1 MTDYPDSGSCTFSEE
16 TGECEKENKDSE
28 AFVWTEN
35 TPVKTEQNN
44 NTSPQ
49 NTYSSGNWE
58 ESIPVRGSTR
68 SEVEGSPVNG
78 PKKARTEVTR
88 NKSFGT
94 SDFLQRYGGV
104 RELPPLTQRPAAP
117 IIQVPPYH
125 NRSRMGEVE
134 KTEVQQLSPHTYR
147 TRKTLL
153 LTELNDKVKNSP
165 ENGDNHID
173 EHVHEAISSRRNDS
187 R

>member
-44 NTSPQ
+44 K
-49 NTYSSGNWE
+49 